1 MSAAQASTTTGAA
14 AITAGAAALHVSAA
28 PEAADDPLLTWRLWQ
43 LLDSAFPTG
52 AFAHSGGLEAA
63 AHAGQ
68 LPAGDEATL
77 EHFIASLIASL
88 CSLSLPFML
97 AARAV
102 GARSGAGDAD
112 VAVAHVAALCGEM
125 GAHYAGSAVA
135 RRASVAAGGALLR
148 AGGAAFPEHAPA
160 LEALRRR
167 CAAAGSA
174 GGGVH
179 GAPAFGLLC
188 GLLGL
193 SRGATARAAAFTAL
207 RDAASAATRL
217 GIVGPMA
224 AAALQARLAPRCEA
238 LLRDA
243 LAADVAPAEA
253 AAAAPLLDTLQAGH
267 DALFARLFQS

>member
-1 MSAAQASTTTGAA
+1 MSTAQVTDAA
-14 AITAGAAALHVSAA
+14 AGTAALRISTPAPLPAA
-28 PEAADDPLLTWRLWQ
+28 EDPLLTWRLWQ

-68 LPAGDEATL
+68 LPAGDEAAL
-77 EHFIASLIASL
+77 ENFIASLIASL
-88 CSLSLPFML
+88 CSLSLPFIL
-97 AARAV
+97 AARAA
-102 GARSGAGDAD
+102 GERAGAG
-112 VAVAHVAALCGEM
+112 AVDDVAALCAEM
-125 GAHYAGSAVA
+125 GAHYAGSTVA

-148 AGGAAFPEHAPA
+148 AGAAAFPAHAAA
-160 LEALRRR
+160 LEALRQR
-167 CAAAGSA
+167 CGGV

-193 SRGATARAAAFTAL
+193 SREATARAAAFTAL
-207 RDAASAATRL
+207 RDASSAATRL

-224 AAALQARLAPRCEA
+224 GAALQARLAARCEA
-238 LLRDA
+238 LLCDA
-243 LAADVAPAEA
+243 LCADVAPAEA
-253 AAAAPLLDTLQAGH
+253 AAAAPLLDALQAGH

>member
-1 MSAAQASTTTGAA
+1 MPPPAA
-14 AITAGAAALHVSAA
+14 
-28 PEAADDPLLTWRLWQ
+28 EDPLLTWRLWQ

-68 LPAGDEATL
+68 LPAGDEAAL
-77 EHFIASLIASL
+77 ENFIASLIASL
-88 CSLSLPFML
+88 CSLSLPFIL
-97 AARAV
+97 AARAA
-102 GARSGAGDAD
+102 GERAGAG
-112 VAVAHVAALCGEM
+112 AVDDVAALCAEM

-148 AGGAAFPEHAPA
+148 AGAAAFPVHAAA

-167 CAAAGSA
+167 CGAGGGAGGA

-188 GLLGL
+188 GLLSL
-193 SRGATARAAAFTAL
+193 SREATARAAAFTAL
-207 RDAASAATRL
+207 RDACSAATRL

-224 AAALQARLAPRCEA
+224 GAALQARLAARCEA

-243 LAADVAPAEA
+243 LCADVAPAEA
-253 AAAAPLLDTLQAGH
+253 AAAAPLLDALQAGH